1 MDKHV
6 KSCEKARTLFKYS
19 PPFFFWRGWG
29 VSCLL
34 EHPAECLD
42 GHKTD
47 YSIFFG
53 WAARLRSIPSL
64 VRLWRKRTNEGWPKE
79 EWRWAKSTK
88 MIFKRCKKAPKK
100 PPARKKKVFCFFTAQ
115 LSLSFSGEKG
125 SGVQNDLFISPP
137 FFFPHN
143 FFPMRC
149 PWPRTFVESET
160 RRRIFFF
167 FQFLSTRVFAFW
179 QLAAGQPHW
188 TLIQLSWIELFQ
200 IELNFFLNELNFFH
214 PWRIAKESNQ
224 TTKKPIKEERW
235 KTKQK
240 KERSGF
246 SINA

>member
-1 MDKHV
+1 MQ
-6 KSCEKARTLFKYS
+6 
-19 PPFFFWRGWG
+19 
-29 VSCLL
+29 
-34 EHPAECLD
+34 
-42 GHKTD
+42 
-47 YSIFFG
+47 
-53 WAARLRSIPSL
+53 
-64 VRLWRKRTNEGWPKE
+64 
-79 EWRWAKSTK
+79 KSTK
-88 MIFKRCKKAPKK
+88 EATGAEKK
-100 PPARKKKVFCFFTAQ
+100 FFLFFTAQ

-125 SGVQNDLFISPP
+125 RASRTTFL
-137 FFFPHN
+137 FPHLS
-143 FFPMRC
+143 FSHTIFSPCGVLDRA
-149 PWPRTFVESET
+149 RSLSLKHGVG
-160 RRRIFFF
+160 FFF

-246 SINA
+246 SINT